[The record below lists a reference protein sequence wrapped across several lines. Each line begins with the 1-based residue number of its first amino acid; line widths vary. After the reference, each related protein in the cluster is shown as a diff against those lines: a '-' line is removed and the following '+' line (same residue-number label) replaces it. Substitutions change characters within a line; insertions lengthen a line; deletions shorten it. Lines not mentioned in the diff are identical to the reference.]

1 MAQILIGNVKG
12 PKGDKGDQG
21 ATGPQG
27 PQGVQGIQGDKGDPG
42 AIGPQ
47 GPQGPQGIQ
56 GPQGPQGPQ
65 GEKGPAGPQGEQGP
79 QGPKGPTGTPTY
91 RHKMQFSLYNVDAQH
106 VQVIGGA
113 NVRVKNTSER
123 LSEVVVYMELYTAQE
138 LPYLWNHL
146 QTYLRRR
153 EMTDNNRCMIA
164 YEERRGEGGVG
175 SGLINVDDLDGSL
188 TGSII
193 SYTTDVI
200 LDVYVIKKF
209 IIDSTPILTDIV
221 AEI

>member
-47 GPQGPQGIQ
+47 GPQGPQGVQ
-56 GPQGPQGPQ
+56 GPKGDTGEQGPQGPQ
-65 GEKGPAGPQGEQGP
+65 GERGP
-79 QGPKGPTGTPTY
+79 QGPKGPQGPTGTPTY
-91 RHKMQFSLYNVDAQH
+91 LHKIYFSIHGVDARY

-113 NVRVKNTSER
+113 NPRVKNTSES
-123 LSEVVVYMELYTAQE
+123 LTEVVVYMELYTADNR
-138 LPYLWNHL
+138 PFVSWSDLWD
-146 QTYLRRR
+146 YLRRR
-153 EMTDNNRCMIA
+153 ETTDNNRCMIA
-164 YEERRGEGGVG
+164 YERSGEGGVG
-175 SGLINVDDLDGSL
+175 SGMINVDRDGGPL

-193 SYTTDVI
+193 SYTTDVT
-200 LDVYVIKKF
+200 LDVYEIKNF
-209 IIDSTPILTDIV
+209 IIEESPRITDIV

>member
-56 GPQGPQGPQ
+56 GPQGPRGPQ

-79 QGPKGPTGTPTY
+79 RGPQGPTGTPTY
-91 RHKMQFSLYNVDAQH
+91 LHKIHFSIHGVDARY

-113 NVRVKNTSER
+113 NVRVKNTSES
-123 LSEVVVYMELYTAQE
+123 LSEVVVYMELYTANDHPFNDWSDLSYYFRQ
-138 LPYLWNHL
+138 
-146 QTYLRRR
+146 R
-153 EMTDNNRCMIA
+153 EMADNNRCMIA
-164 YEERRGEGGVG
+164 YERSGEGGVG
-175 SGLINVDDLDGSL
+175 SGMINVDDLEGSL

-193 SYTTDVI
+193 SYTTDET
-200 LDVYVIKKF
+200 LDVYEIRNF
-209 IIDSTPILTDIV
+209 IIEESPRITDIM